1 MVDGKDE
8 WYFRNA
14 DGQIYGPVGIDELA
28 VWAAEGRITPDGSV
42 SRDMKRWI
50 PAPEQP
56 ALGMRFIVETERG
69 VWFGPFHRNVVMS
82 LKADGTLAKNARIYV
97 RTTMD
102 KAGEADDKPQEPKV
116 IEKIVEKP
124 VVKVVEKVVEKIV
137 EKVVE
142 KPVERIVEKVVEKRV
157 EVPVERTIIKEVPVE
172 KVVERVVYQVAKRD
186 DGHVFFESFSCTCR
200 HVVLRFAGV
209 FRAGGNFG
217 AHSLRNLCFGFF
229 CSAGRFEFG
238 SFRAR
243 SSVRFFDGQ
252 NRL

>member
-186 DGHVFFESFSCTCR
+186 DGPRALQVGAKKPSR
-200 HVVLRFAGV
+200 ALRLEDLMQNPHD
-209 FRAGGNFG
+209 RA
-217 AHSLRNLCFGFF
+217 AMSILEKAAQRELMMARN
-229 CSAGRFEFG
+229 SKPGRPDW
-238 SFRAR
+238 R
-243 SSVRFFDGQ
+243 SGT
-252 NRL
+252 